1 MNDFVK
7 QWQRSIGTAVDGEFG
22 PNDLK
27 ASLALLPALPIV
39 NELPWIAGM
48 KSVFGLHEV
57 RDKLKL
63 SQWLK
68 SDGKTLGDPTALPW
82 CGDAAETAI
91 KNALPS
97 EPFEGDLG
105 KNPYWALNWKLFG
118 VPCQPGFGCV
128 GVFDRP
134 GPGAHVGF
142 IIGKDNTNCYHVL
155 GGNQGDSISIVR
167 IEVDRCVATRWPK
180 TWNAQPML
188 LPTLR
193 STFVA
198 KSVNE
203 F

>member
-7 QWQRSIGTAVDGEFG
+7 QWQRAIGTAVDGEFG

-27 ASLALLPALPIV
+27 ASLALLPALPTV

-63 SQWLK
+63 SQWLR

-82 CGDAAETAI
+82 CGDAEETAM
-91 KNALPS
+91 KNALPD

-118 VPCQPGFGCV
+118 VECKPCFGCV

-134 GPGAHVGF
+134 GPGAHVGN
-142 IIGKDNTNCYHVL
+142 IIGEDNTGCYHVL
-155 GGNQGDSISIVR
+155 GGNQGDSICIVR
-167 IEVDRCVATRWPK
+167 IEKSRCVATRWPK
-180 TWNAQPML
+180 TYVGQQ
-188 LPTLR
+188 LPLPKLS
-193 STFVA
+193 STSVA
-198 KSVNE
+198 KSINE